1 MENTYVI
8 LELGKGFAAPGGRF
22 TREYPDAF
30 VFRTVTGAK
39 AVRDTCAALKDAA
52 IIRNY
57 GTEDQ
62 KIVA

>member
-1 MENTYVI
+1 MKNTYVI
-8 LELGKGFAAPGGRF
+8 YELGKGFAAPGGKF
-22 TREYPDAF
+22 TREYPDAHIF
-30 VFRTVTGAK
+30 MTLPGAK
-39 AVRDTCAALKDAA
+39 AVRGTCTALKDAA